1 MANIEWDNVRPLKVG
16 TEVDVLEVKYLFMLP
31 ADLKE
36 CIKENNGGMPF
47 PCSFDMKGKKGMVFG
62 GLLSFNEG
70 DMDSIYDVIDRFV
83 TPDKKLKMLPFGLD
97 PSGNL
102 LCVKDGEI
110 VFYYSEME
118 ESVFISKTF
127 TDFLNMLYE

>member
-1 MANIEWDNVRPLKVG
+1 MANIEWDAVKPLKAG
-16 TEVDVLEVKYLFMLP
+16 TEVDVLEVKYLYLLP

-36 CIKENNGGMPF
+36 CIKNNNGGMPF
-47 PCSFDMKGKKGMVFG
+47 PFSFDIGKNKGMVFG

-70 DMDSIYDVIDRFV
+70 DTDSFYDVVGRFE
-83 TPDKKLKMLPFGLD
+83 TSDKKLSMFPFGVD
-97 PSGNL
+97 PAGNL
-102 LCVKDGEI
+102 LCVKDGKI

-118 ESVFISKTF
+118 EPNFISKTF

>member
-1 MANIEWDNVRPLKVG
+1 MANIEWDAVKPLKVG
-16 TEVDVLEVKYLFMLP
+16 TEVDVLEVKYLYRLP

-47 PCSFDMKGKKGMVFG
+47 PYTFDLGKNKGLVFG

-70 DMDSIYDVIDRFV
+70 DTDSFFDVVSRFE
-83 TPDKKLKMLPFGLD
+83 TSDKGLTMFPFGVD
-97 PSGNL
+97 PAGNL

-110 VFYYSEME
+110 VLYYAEME
-118 ESVFISKTF
+118 EPIFISKTF